1 MNWLVDIF
9 CLFGLCSV
17 ACLIGLWV
25 YVVLPDTKK
34 PVEPKPPII
43 PKDQRMDDP
52 RDYYLGNTWL
62 YHVMQLDERK
72 KYAKK
77 SAWRKD
83 DRR

>member
-25 YVVLPDTKK
+25 YLVLPDTKK

-43 PKDQRMDDP
+43 PKDQRMDD
-52 RDYYLGNTWL
+52 RHFGNKWL
-62 YHVMQLDERK
+62 YHEVQPDTRRK
-72 KYAKK
+72 H
-77 SAWRKD
+77 D
-83 DRR
+83 